1 MSHTETLS
9 PAGATTERTDSG
21 RGAYVPSF
29 SAVPLL
35 VVIACRPF
43 ADAAYAFPSS
53 KYAYMVALLAGAV
66 FFYVGRAMNPGTS
79 RATAEARPSM
89 TLLWTLAAYS
99 LFLTTHALIAGDP
112 LSEVLKILSPFIL
125 FAVAFAAADRGMYA
139 AMVIASAATI
149 VGNLAL
155 LPFDYGWTY
164 WGSVKTFRGFF
175 YFKTDIA
182 YAVTFALLICSSY
195 LRFRPTALLISLI
208 FACAALVVLSNSRL
222 NYLGFAVVTLF
233 ILYWGG
239 VGIVSLVRTVA
250 LAAIVGAVGFA
261 LYDPQRMLGFDMSS
275 QNAFTQGRSYI
286 WEQIVDALM
295 QGGART
301 WLFGAGLFAD
311 VRLSEK
317 SFVIGAESYNAHN
330 EYLHLLYT
338 QGVLGLTTYVFL
350 WITMIRSCTKSPLV
364 RPWMSFVCV
373 AGSVFL
379 LQGMTAV
386 LSSFATK
393 TWPFVWILLAVRT
406 LAVRS
411 PPVGH
416 ADTA

>member
-1 MSHTETLS
+1 
-9 PAGATTERTDSG
+9 
-21 RGAYVPSF
+21 
-29 SAVPLL
+29 
-35 VVIACRPF
+35 
-43 ADAAYAFPSS
+43 
-53 KYAYMVALLAGAV
+53 
-66 FFYVGRAMNPGTS
+66 
-79 RATAEARPSM
+79 
-89 TLLWTLAAYS
+89 
-99 LFLTTHALIAGDP
+99 
-112 LSEVLKILSPFIL
+112 
-125 FAVAFAAADRGMYA
+125 
-139 AMVIASAATI
+139 MVIAAAVTI

-155 LPFDYGWTY
+155 LPFDHGWTY

-239 VGIVSLVRTVA
+239 VGIASLVRTVA

-275 QNAFTQGRSYI
+275 QNAFTQGRNHI
-286 WEQIVDALM
+286 WEQIADALM
-295 QGGART
+295 QGGARA

-311 VRLSEK
+311 VRLSER

-338 QGVLGLTTYVFL
+338 QGVLGFAAYAFL
-350 WITMIRSCTKSPLV
+350 WITMIRSCTNSLLV

-393 TWPFVWILLAVRT
+393 TWPLVWILLAVRA
-406 LAVRS
+406 LADRPASVERAS
-411 PPVGH
+411 
-416 ADTA
+416 AA